1 MNCNDSILG
10 VLGITNMSILECTD
24 IIKDFGGLRALNGIS
39 LSIGEKEIVGLI
51 GPNGAGKTTLFNVA
65 AGLYKPT
72 SGEVKLG
79 NRIITGLPSH
89 RICKFG
95 IARTFQQPQP
105 FVGLTVLQN
114 VLIGHYFGKTG
125 RAKLTVLEILDYLGL
140 MGQKDE
146 FVENLTIVGQKK
158 VEIAKA
164 LATNPSL
171 LMLDEVASGLNPGEQ
186 DDMIKL
192 IQKLHKELDITL
204 IVVEHI
210 MRFVMTIANRIVV
223 LDNGKIIKVGD
234 AKSVSKDEQVIKAYL
249 GEEYIGPSRN

>member
-1 MNCNDSILG
+1 
-10 VLGITNMSILECTD
+10 MSILECSD
-24 IIKDFGGLRALNGIS
+24 IIKDFAGLRALDGIN
-39 LSIGEKEIVGLI
+39 LTIAEKEIVGLI
-51 GPNGAGKTTLFNVA
+51 GPNGAGKTTLFNVV
-65 AGLYKPT
+65 AGLYKPS
-72 SGEVKLG
+72 SGEVRFKK
-79 NRIITGLPSH
+79 RIITRLSSP

-105 FVGLTVLQN
+105 FAGLTVLQN
-114 VLIGHYFGKTG
+114 VAIGHYFGKPG
-125 RAKLTVLEILDYLGL
+125 KAKLTVLEILDVLGL
-140 MGQKDE
+140 MEQRDE

-192 IQKLHKELDITL
+192 VQKLHKELEITL

-210 MRFVMTIANRIVV
+210 MRFVMTIANRIIV
-223 LDNGKIIKVGD
+223 LNNGKIIKVGD

-249 GEEYIGPSRN
+249 GEEYVVPSRN